1 MISNEFAVWGRLISV
16 LTTLTPAVVMIW
28 REIDQALDDDE
39 LSPDEAVALGQ
50 LVADQIGNL
59 KIKVRG
65 IDILHAPAQREI
77 LGGLARVLL
86 QLRIAMS
93 ESAE

>member
-1 MISNEFAVWGRLISV
+1 MISNEWAVWGRLLSV
-16 LTTLTPAVVMIW
+16 LTTLSPAVVLIW
-28 REIDQALDDDE
+28 REVNQALDDGE
-39 LSPDEAVALGQ
+39 MSPAEAVELGH
-50 LVADQIGNL
+50 LVADQIGNV

-86 QLRIAMS
+86 QLRIALA
-93 ESAE
+93 AED

>member
-1 MISNEFAVWGRLISV
+1 MISNEWAVWGRLLSV
-16 LTTLTPAVVMIW
+16 LTTLSPAVVLIW
-28 REIDQALDDDE
+28 REVNQALDDGE
-39 LSPDEAVALGQ
+39 MSPAEAVELGH
-50 LVADQIGNL
+50 LVADSIGNV

-86 QLRIAMS
+86 QLRIALA
-93 ESAE
+93 AED

>member
-1 MISNEFAVWGRLISV
+1 MISNEWAVWGRLLSV
-16 LTTLTPAVVMIW
+16 LTTLSPAVVLIW
-28 REIDQALDDDE
+28 REVDQALDDGE
-39 LSPDEAVALGQ
+39 MSPSEAVELGH
-50 LVADQIGNL
+50 LVADQIGNV

-86 QLRIAMS
+86 QLRFALA
-93 ESAE
+93 AED